1 MAFVHEG
8 HAENEKSVR
17 DLKGTNAFGASGWA

>member
-1 MAFVHEG
+1 MAFVYER

-17 DLKGTNAFGASGWA
+17 FLKGTNAFGASGWA